1 MTARPDDGPYPGRWI
16 AMIVLLVAGFMN
28 LIDVT
33 IVNVALPSMQR
44 AFAATDSQIEWV
56 VAAYILVFALG
67 LLPFGRAGDMLGRR
81 HMFLGGICVF
91 TFGSALCGLAP
102 SMGTLIAA
110 RVLQGAGGAMM
121 IPQTLAL
128 TPVLFPP
135 HERGFAFS
143 LFGLTAGLASV
154 AGPVIGGLLIRAD
167 ILALGW
173 RPIFLVN
180 VPIGLAAIVATLR
193 FVPSPRG
200 NRDIGVDLVGIAVA
214 GATLLLL
221 IVPLIEGRQLGW
233 PVWCYAMIAASVPAA
248 IGFVTWE
255 HRQRRRG
262 APELLP
268 AALLESR
275 NFITGAA
282 MVATLFSAIPGFFLI
297 LALMLQNG
305 YGLDPLNS
313 GLTTVPFPIGVFCAS
328 LLSGQLGTR
337 WPRRRITFGSV
348 LLAAGMIWLR
358 MVLPGP
364 GEALS
369 RAALVGPLCLGGLGL
384 GMAVG
389 MLFQTVLATVPP
401 RDTGSASGAL
411 QAFQQVGAALG
422 VAIMGELFFSSLA
435 GGLAGGGDPQT
446 AYAAAMTRPLLYSTI
461 AFIAVA
467 ALAQVLPKPVFATRP
482 GAAAA
487 PIPVE

>member
-1 MTARPDDGPYPGRWI
+1 
-16 AMIVLLVAGFMN
+16 MIVLLVAGFMN

-44 AFAATDSQIEWV
+44 AFAASDSQIEWV

-67 LLPFGRAGDMLGRR
+67 LLPFGRTGDMLGRR
-81 HMFLGGICVF
+81 QMFLGGICVF
-91 TFGSALCGLAP
+91 TIGSALCGLAP

-110 RVLQGAGGAMM
+110 RALQGAGGAMM

-167 ILALGW
+167 ILELGW

-180 VPIGLAAIVATLR
+180 VPIGIAAVFATLR
-193 FVPSPRG
+193 FVPAPKG
-200 NRDIGVDLVGIAVA
+200 NRDIGVDLVGIALA
-214 GATLLLL
+214 AATLLML

-233 PVWCYAMIAASVPAA
+233 PVWCLLMIGASLPVAA
-248 IGFVTWE
+248 GFVVWE

-275 NFITGAA
+275 NFLIGAA
-282 MVATLFSAIPGFFLI
+282 MVAALFSGIPGFFLV
-297 LALMLQNG
+297 LALYLQNG
-305 YGLDPLNS
+305 YGLDPLTS
-313 GLTTVPFPIGVFCAS
+313 GLTTLPFPVGVFFAS

-337 WPRRRITFGSV
+337 WPRRRITAGG
-348 LLAAGMIWLR
+348 LLLVAGMIWLR
-358 MVLPGP
+358 LAVLGTDD
-364 GEALS
+364 ALS
-369 RAALVGPLCLGGLGL
+369 RVGFIPALLVGGLGL
-384 GMAVG
+384 GMTVA

-411 QAFQQVGAALG
+411 QAFQQVGAAFG
-422 VAIMGELFFSSLA
+422 VAIIGELFFSRLA
-435 GGLAGGGDPQT
+435 GVMATGGDPHA
-446 AYAAAMTRPLLYSTI
+446 AYAAAMAYAVGYNIL
-461 AFIAVA
+461 AFVVVA
-467 ALAQVLPKPVFATRP
+467 ALAQVLPKPAFTTRP
-482 GAAAA
+482 GAAVA
-487 PIPVE
+487 PVPVD